1 MELYYSRN
9 LLIVS
14 STWYS
19 RRNSGNPF
27 KHFRVNSWCV
37 GSPVIL
43 VEKLSFCMKK
53 YFQIWIPD
61 FRVHRQMNTRY
72 ITRVRFIRRII
83 SVTRS
88 TCLMRYRDTLILRL
102 IYHFI
107 LGFPGRKSL
116 LKGSQKFLPIVDH
129 RVSVR
134 AEQSQLI
141 QCIWKEIT
149 LTTMISFPYIGCS
162 PITQKSLY
170 LL

>member
-1 MELYYSRN
+1 MIL
-9 LLIVS
+9 

-27 KHFRVNSWCV
+27 EHFRVNSWCV

-53 YFQIWIPD
+53 YFKTWIPD
-61 FRVHRQMNTRY
+61 FRVHRQMDTRY
-72 ITRVRFIRRII
+72 IARVRVLRGII

-88 TCLMRYRDTLILRL
+88 TCLMRYRDTPILRL

-107 LGFPGRKSL
+107 LWFPGWKSL

-162 PITQKSLY
+162 PIYPQIIVLIVMKINLTI
-170 LL
+170 